1 MEELEEEV
9 LIDEPWQRRVKRTLK
24 TVPWRPVTV
33 VLSLSSLTI
42 ICLAT
47 APSSK
52 VDDVASLL
60 HQRVDNVV
68 NATWNMSITHEDQE
82 DLEYRQEV
90 MEEEEAEEAQLSQDL
105 SNAGLQTE
113 ITNASSIMSEMM

>member
-1 MEELEEEV
+1 MEGVNIKFKRLPEEL
-9 LIDEPWQRRVKRTLK
+9 LIDESGRTQPWQRRVKNLLE
-24 TVPWRPVTV
+24 TVPWRAVTV
-33 VLSLSSLTI
+33 VLSLSSLVTI

-68 NATWNMSITHEDQE
+68 NASRDMSISHEDQQQN
-82 DLEYRQEV
+82 LFEV
-90 MEEEEAEEAQLSQDL
+90 RPDFAGCLSR
-105 SNAGLQTE
+105 G
-113 ITNASSIMSEMM
+113 